1 MQDNH
6 QHAAT
11 ARRCWVDGDRICFEL
26 LDDRIVSFPSNKF
39 PLLAAA
45 SPTQL
50 AEVTLRV
57 QGRALRW
64 ESLDEDILI
73 EDVLRGRFPRD
84 RQKVA

>member
-6 QHAAT
+6 QHSAT
-11 ARRCWVDGDRICFEL
+11 ARRCWVDGHRICFEL
-26 LDDRIVSFPSNKF
+26 LDERIVSFPADKY

-45 SPTQL
+45 SAAQL

-64 ESLDEDILI
+64 ESVDEDIWI
-73 EDVLRGRFPRD
+73 EDVLFGRFPRG